1 MKPINAV
8 WSLLDEPCV
17 QTCGSAYFVVVIKWK
32 VSKKKIPTFNLSEL
46 FIPLLT
52 FSTMTIS
59 ELLPHFEMNAC
70 HPGCLIVLFFSVS
83 SPTCEWKSL
92 HNSHIPWGWPTL
104 RVCDETE
111 LKPVQICSESR
122 LRLVYEAWN

>member
-1 MKPINAV
+1 MIFVRWTMCSNLQLCIFCSGDKMKGFKEKSPRLTSVNFSSHC
-8 WSLLDEPCV
+8 WLPV
-17 QTCGSAYFVVVIKWK
+17 QHSSNT
-32 VSKKKIPTFNLSEL
+32 T
-46 FIPLLT
+46 
-52 FSTMTIS
+52 TIS
-59 ELLPHFEMNAC
+59 ELLPHFEMSAC

-83 SPTCEWKSL
+83 SPTCEWNSL